1 MMSKSR
7 LAFLLGVSL
16 SAVVA
21 LWLRAR
27 ALAAENELLE
37 VALAGV
43 VANMQFDD
51 NEIEPAEEWGE

>member
-1 MMSKSR
+1 MGKTK

-16 SAVVA
+16 SALVA
-21 LWLRAR
+21 MWLRAR
-27 ALAAENELLE
+27 ALTGEIEMLE

-51 NEIEPAEEWGE
+51 DELEPAEEWGE